1 MKVYVT
7 QPIAESA
14 LERLRARAEVRLNPD
29 PLHIPAK
36 DELVAALR
44 DADMLFC
51 MLHDAV
57 DREVIAAGPRLR
69 AIATMAITPANVD
82 VAEATRRRIPVTVI
96 PRELL
101 DDPTADLAFALLLA
115 VGRRVAEADRFVRTG
130 ALAGS
135 QSRRFEAAGISGRT
149 LGILGMGGVGR
160 AAARRARGFSMRVL
174 YHDPRRLS
182 AEEETALGV
191 QCVPFDELFAA
202 ADYVSLHV
210 GLTERTRHLIG
221 ARELGLM
228 KRSACLINTA
238 RGAIVDERALVAALA
253 QGRIA
258 GAGLDV
264 HEHEP
269 RIDPALLAMPNVV
282 LTPHIGSAVV
292 SLRQAMADIAVDN
305 ILAVA
310 SGERAPNCCNAAIYA
325 APTLEGV

>member
-36 DELVAALR
+36 DELAAALR
-44 DADMLFC
+44 DADVLFC
-51 MLHDAV
+51 MLHDTV

-96 PRELL
+96 PRQLL
-101 DDPTADLAFALLLA
+101 DEPTADLAFALLLA

-135 QSRRFEAAGISGRT
+135 QSRRFEAAGVSGRT

-174 YHDPRRLS
+174 YHDPRRLG
-182 AEEETALGV
+182 APEEAALGV
-191 QCVPFDELFAA
+191 QHVPFDELFAA
-202 ADYVSLHV
+202 ADFVSVHV
-210 GLTERTRHLIG
+210 SLTERTRHLVG
-221 ARELGLM
+221 ARELALM
-228 KRSACLINTA
+228 KRSAFLINTA
-238 RGAIVDERALVAALA
+238 RGAIVDEQALLAALA
-253 QGRIA
+253 QGHIA

-269 RIDPALLAMPNVV
+269 RIDPALRAMPNVV
-282 LTPHIGSAVV
+282 LTPHIGSAVT

-305 ILAVA
+305 IFAIA
-310 SGERAPNCCNAAIYA
+310 DGQRAPDCYNAAIYA
-325 APTLEGV
+325 ASTLEGV